1 MGVAVGRGV
10 GDGGTRVAVGSG
22 VVDGRIGVAVGRGV
36 DDGCTRVAVGSGDMV
51 GGIGTEL
58 EAKVADGGIGVELD
72 ARVADGGIGV
82 EPGANVPVG
91 AASVGDTVVPSG
103 VTLVAVIVVV
113 VECSVASPVGDTSAT
128 GSVACSEGCP
138 VGVAVHI
145 WAVPVKN

>member
-22 VVDGRIGVAVGRGV
+22 VADGGIGVAVGRGV
-36 DDGCTRVAVGSGDMV
+36 DDGCTRVAV

-128 GSVACSEGCP
+128 DSVACSEGCP
-138 VGVAVHI
+138 VRVAVHI